1 MFQNHGYQHLF
12 QLTYYR
18 NYHLVNFH
26 WIEMYRTLFS
36 IEVSAET
43 NLVGNKAARK
53 TVWPKSRYQIRTA
66 TTAIGQLNIRSK
78 STTAESVAPPQVV
91 PMGKGNKYGCT
102 VQGGILQACVT
113 ASMCYSGQACLSLFT
128 WW

>member
-1 MFQNHGYQHLF
+1 
-12 QLTYYR
+12 
-18 NYHLVNFH
+18 
-26 WIEMYRTLFS
+26 MYRQTLFS

-78 STTAESVAPPQVV
+78 SNTAKSVAPSSSARLLPW
-91 PMGKGNKYGCT
+91 GKETNMAAQYKEVYCNNT
-102 VQGGILQACVT
+102 ST
-113 ASMCYSGQACLSLFT
+113 CYSGQACLSLFA